1 MLKKLRLLFFLAALL
16 GTIPMRMMAAPNEG
30 EDLRH
35 RIKHVFVIVLE
46 NEGFD
51 VTFGPNSKAP
61 FLSQTLPSRGVLLN
75 QYYGTGHVSLD
86 NYIAMLSGQAAT
98 PQTRNDCQ
106 IYQDF
111 ALTGVTPDG
120 QAIGSGCVYPASI
133 KALPDQLNAVGKTWR
148 AYAEDM
154 GNDPNR
160 EAATCGH
167 PALNTADLTQ
177 VSEAPSAAVPL
188 GDQYA
193 SRHNPFVYFHSIIDS
208 PDCGSHVVN
217 LNLLPQDLL
226 RESTTPNF
234 VFITPNLCNDGHDA
248 PCKTGQPGG
257 LVSADAFLQK
267 WIPMITNS
275 AAYQRDGLI
284 VINFD
289 EGGLTTQVISTGI
302 SIFASG
308 LFCCNEQPGPNLAP
322 FPQTTNITPTVALT
336 FQSYGG
342 DRTGAVLLS
351 PFLDPGTV
359 SFTPFNHYSLL
370 KTLEDIYDTDSY
382 LGYAG
387 APGLVG
393 FFGCVTSDI
402 QTKGPLQSEACGL
415 R

>member
-160 EAATCGH
+160 EAAACGH

-402 QTKGPLQSEACGL
+402 QTKGPLQSEAWGL